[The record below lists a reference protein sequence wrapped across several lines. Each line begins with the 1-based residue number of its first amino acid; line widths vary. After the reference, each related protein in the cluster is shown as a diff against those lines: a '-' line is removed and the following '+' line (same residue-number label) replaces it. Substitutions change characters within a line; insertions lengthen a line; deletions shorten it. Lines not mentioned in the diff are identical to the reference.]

1 MSRTAIATIPRAAR
15 PAPFAPYQPPLAHRV
30 HIATPYV
37 PACATNVRATIERIS
52 SQVQARVKT
61 GRRAAAKLATQPD
74 FFGVDMHSHRG
85 EATVVCI
92 AAVQQRRAA

>member
-1 MSRTAIATIPRAAR
+1 MSRTAITTIPRAAR
-15 PAPFAPYQPPLAHRV
+15 TTPFAPYQPPLAHRV

-52 SQVQARVKT
+52 TQVQARART
-61 GRRAAAKLATQPD
+61 TRRAAAKLAAQPD
-74 FFGVDMHSHRG
+74 FFGLDMGSHRG

-92 AAVQQRRAA
+92 AAVQQRRPA